1 MVGGL
6 FARIVCCG
14 CAVSAPIPIAHPF
27 AVFHYARVC
36 CVPYSVCA
44 YVVAFFARSLF
55 AVPGLR
61 SSPAALISACPRLC
75 GRSRAP
81 SPSARVLPFSLAQTS
96 HPVTATCRAAKKRA
110 NAQTEYGMQHTFSRI
125 VEKPQRGRGG
135 YAAHTARP
143 RQTVRALYRLP

>member
-14 CAVSAPIPIAHPF
+14 RAVSALIPIAHPF

-81 SPSARVLPFSLAQTS
+81 SPSDRVLPFYLAHTS

-110 NAQTEYGMQHTFSRI
+110 NAQTEYGMQRTFSRI
-125 VEKPQRGRGG
+125 VEKPQWERGG